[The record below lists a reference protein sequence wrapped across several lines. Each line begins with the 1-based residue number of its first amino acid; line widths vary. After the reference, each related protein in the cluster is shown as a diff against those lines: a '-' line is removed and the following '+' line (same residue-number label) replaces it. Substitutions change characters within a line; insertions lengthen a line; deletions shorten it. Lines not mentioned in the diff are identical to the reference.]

1 MLSKM
6 VLLHQRVT
14 GFFPLMLNVMKAF
27 RIKKE
32 LLYLEMIQTSI
43 RYLVKEKK
51 AFLSMKLMPR
61 MYMMKP

>member
-1 MLSKM
+1 MLSIM
-6 VLLHQRVT
+6 VLLHQKVT

-27 RIKKE
+27 RLKKE
-32 LLYLEMIQTSI
+32 LLYLEMLQTSI
-43 RYLVKEKK
+43 RYLAKEEM